1 VAAFESY
8 PLPGFAQ
15 PFSSLSHLCGAGV
28 FAALSVALL
37 HRGRGVRGRLMA
49 LAVYTFSCV
58 FLLSMSG
65 VYHLLPLGGAPR
77 AVLARLDH
85 AAIFI
90 LIAGTYTPVLAMLF
104 TGRER
109 WVPLTLV
116 WVAAAAGVVMKT
128 VYFGAVS
135 EWVGL
140 VMYLGLG
147 WAGVEP
153 GVRIWRRYGTRYVRP
168 LISGGIA
175 YSVGALLEFLRWP
188 VLVPG
193 VVGPHEVFHV
203 AVLIGISCHWYF
215 VARIAAN
222 GPPPLVRRASS
233 APTSPAPAPE

>member
-1 VAAFESY
+1 
-8 PLPGFAQ
+8 
-15 PFSSLSHLCGAGV
+15 
-28 FAALSVALL
+28 
-37 HRGRGVRGRLMA
+37 
-49 LAVYTFSCV
+49 
-58 FLLSMSG
+58 MSG
-65 VYHLLPLGGAPR
+65 VYHLLPVGGTPR

-85 AAIFI
+85 AAIFV

-109 WVPLTLV
+109 WVPLVLV

-140 VMYLGLG
+140 VMYLGMG
-147 WAGVEP
+147 WAGVAP
-153 GVRIWRRYGTRYVRP
+153 GVRIWRRYGTRYVRS
-168 LISGGIA
+168 LLWGGIA
-175 YSVGALLEFLRWP
+175 YSIGSVLEFLRWP

-215 VARIAAN
+215 VARLAAN
-222 GPPPLVRRASS
+222 GPPQPRLPLTS
-233 APTSPAPAPE
+233 A